1 MNLSLSLLIFFFM
14 PLNNGRPRGA
24 SAIIEDD
31 LDTCCGSR
39 KVHTNVNKLFISPH
53 NDDECLFGSWTLLR
67 ENPTV
72 LIVYDSFTQP
82 SRDNAC
88 CDANTRRLETL
99 SAMNVLGIKDVQF
112 LGISDLETNKEQ
124 IREAL
129 GDFAAADI
137 AHVWAPAVETNGHEQ
152 HNAVGQIVLEMFGV
166 VPLTRYMTY
175 TRSNGK
181 SRGREVPIERGEWI
195 INKLRAMACYHSQ
208 IEIPRLGCWPHF
220 VNDLR
225 EYYV

>member
-82 SRDNAC
+82 SRDNAG

-112 LGISDLETNKEQ
+112 LGISYLETNKEQ

-166 VPLTRYMTY
+166 PLTRYMTY

-181 SRGREVPIERGEWI
+181 SRGR
-195 INKLRAMACYHSQ
+195 ACYRSQ